1 MHETFM
7 QRALEIARQ
16 SLGDPGALPYGS
28 VVVKDGQIIGEGL
41 NRALAKSDPTSH
53 CEIEAIRDACA
64 RLGTTNLSGCDLYT
78 TAEPC
83 VMCASVM
90 YLSGI
95 ARVYYSCAVSD
106 TKPFVERLV
115 AHDPKWRRPIGL
127 DEVQREVALPTDR
140 RRMPASRMLVAEGQ
154 ALLEEYARKIGA

>member
-28 VVVKDGQIIGEGL
+28 VVVKDGKIIGEGL
-41 NRALAKSDPTSH
+41 NRALAKFDPTSH
-53 CEIEAIRDACA
+53 CEVEAIREACA
-64 RLGTTNLSGCDLYT
+64 KLGTTNLSGCDLYT

-90 YLSGI
+90 YLTGI
-95 ARVYYSCAVSD
+95 ARVFYACAATD
-106 TKPFVERLV
+106 TAPFMTRL
-115 AHDPKWRRPIGL
+115 AALDPKWRRPMSFTEI
-127 DEVQREVALPTDR
+127 QSQVALPTDV
-140 RRMPASRMLVAEGQ
+140 RRMPATRMMVSEAK
-154 ALLEEYARKIGA
+154 ALLDEYATKIGA